1 MKESEMLQAL
11 SKFIIQTKSEQTLLE
26 KNGSDNLDQCRVAAN
41 LRFVK
46 KMEYLQSTVR
56 QSIMK

>member
-26 KNGSDNLDQCRVAAN
+26 KNGSDKLDQCRVAAN

-46 KMEYLQSTVR
+46 KIWDTCKVQ
-56 QSIMK
+56 